1 MTFNHHS
8 MSIAA
13 HAVYRS
19 FFSDDLTKTLTKT
32 GNLTVTSQRDLLN
45 VRRPSLGGTL
55 GTESKVE
62 GHILTLFTDTGLIF
76 HNDALDTGNTWLCES
91 PEQLVLS

>member
-1 MTFNHHS
+1 MQK
-8 MSIAA
+8 IKKILR
-13 HAVYRS
+13 AVFKKNRW
-19 FFSDDLTKTLTKT
+19 LTNQLT
-32 GNLTVTSQRDLLN
+32 TVTSQRDLLN
-45 VRRPSLGGTL
+45 VRRPSLGGTQ

-91 PEQLVLS
+91 PEQLVQS

>member
-1 MTFNHHS
+1 MKILGYTDGHTFS
-8 MSIAA
+8 GVGSPL
-13 HAVYRS
+13 VR
-19 FFSDDLTKTLTKT
+19 
-32 GNLTVTSQRDLLN
+32 TVTSQRDLLN